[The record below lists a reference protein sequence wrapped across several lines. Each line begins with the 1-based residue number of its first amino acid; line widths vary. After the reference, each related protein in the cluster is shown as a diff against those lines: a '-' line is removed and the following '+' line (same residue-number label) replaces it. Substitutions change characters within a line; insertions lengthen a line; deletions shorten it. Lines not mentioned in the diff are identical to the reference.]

1 MHSRLYN
8 GPPKYVQLTG
18 TCVSLNG
25 KEKLFAGV
33 IKDIQ
38 MERLFWIIWV
48 DPEFNYKC
56 TYKGDL
62 NP

>member
-1 MHSRLYN
+1 MSSSLEL
-8 GPPKYVQLTG
+8 VS
-18 TCVSLNG
+18 VSLNG